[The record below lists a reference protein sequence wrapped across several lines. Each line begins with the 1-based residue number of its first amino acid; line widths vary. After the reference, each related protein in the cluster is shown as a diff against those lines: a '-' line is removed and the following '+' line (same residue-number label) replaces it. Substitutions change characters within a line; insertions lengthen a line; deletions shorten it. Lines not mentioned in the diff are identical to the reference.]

1 MEANERASGQPK
13 AVGLVGLVGL
23 VGFTFRT
30 TLKIALRFE

>member
-1 MEANERASGQPK
+1 MEANERGSGQPK
-13 AVGLVGLVGL
+13 AVGL